1 MNVHEQFHHMWADT
15 VSQFLR
21 SQACMVS
28 INVKFS
34 RIISLKDFISF
45 WLVIYVSLRLK
56 MKNYFLLEHI
66 IDSIRL

>member
-21 SQACMVS
+21 SQA